1 MEKRDL
7 ILVALPWPSLNR
19 TPIQLGI
26 LKPVVERAGF
36 SVGTRS
42 FFLSAIEYFAACT
55 EHLPTEDRVSIGDY
69 NTIIHRWKLGMGDW
83 IFAVPPYKAY
93 DPAMDRDYFSFLR
106 DKNVMRMALLHR
118 GRAHRD
124 EAALGAQF
132 FDIPCSAITHAG
144 AEPTD

>member
-7 ILVALPWPSLNR
+7 ILVAMPWPSLNR

-69 NTIIHRWKLGMGDW
+69 NTIIHRWKVGMGDW
-83 IFAVPPYKAY
+83 IFAVPPYKVY
-93 DPAMDRDYFSFLR
+93 DPAMDGESCVIRVFGRDS
-106 DKNVMRMALLHR
+106 
-118 GRAHRD
+118 
-124 EAALGAQF
+124 
-132 FDIPCSAITHAG
+132 
-144 AEPTD
+144 